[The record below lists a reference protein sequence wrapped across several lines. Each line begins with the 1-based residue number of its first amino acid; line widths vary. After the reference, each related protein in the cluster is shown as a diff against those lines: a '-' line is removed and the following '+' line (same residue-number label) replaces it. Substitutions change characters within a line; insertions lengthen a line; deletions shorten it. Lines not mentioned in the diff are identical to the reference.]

1 MDNTGKE
8 VIFIS
13 KRKNAFKTIEKT
25 LKAIF
30 TQTEVPW
37 EKIAIYTD

>member
-1 MDNTGKE
+1 MDNIGKE

-13 KRKNAFKTIEKT
+13 RRKNAFKTIEKT
-25 LKAIF
+25 LKASF

-37 EKIAIYTD
+37 EKIAIYAD

>member
-1 MDNTGKE
+1 MDNIGRE
-8 VIFIS
+8 VFFIS

-25 LKAIF
+25 LKASF

>member
-1 MDNTGKE
+1 MDNIGKE

-13 KRKNAFKTIEKT
+13 KRKNAFKTIENT
-25 LKAIF
+25 LKASF

-37 EKIAIYTD
+37 KKIAIYTD